1 MHIEQ
6 LYTNCLAQAAYYIE
20 SDGEIAIIDP
30 IRDYDGYIQKAE
42 EAGHKIRYII
52 ETHFHAD
59 FVSGHVDLAKKTGAE
74 IIYGPGAQTGYGIRN
89 VEDGEVLPL
98 GNVSLRA
105 IHTPGHTPESTC
117 FLLKDEQGKDH
128 ALFSGDTLFVGD
140 VGRPDLLESG
150 GKYTGEMLAGMMYD
164 SLRNKIM
171 PLPDEVLLYPAHGAG
186 SSCGKNLGPETFS
199 TIGDQKKNNYALQD
213 MSRDEFIKAL
223 LEGIAPPPSY
233 FAENARINK
242 TGYTALNEV
251 LNEGTIALNAEQ
263 FESSMN
269 EGSLV
274 IDTRDPLEFEKGF
287 IPGSINIGLNGQ
299 YAIWAAS
306 LFSLDRKIVLV
317 CDHGKEEESVTRLA
331 RVGFDQIKG
340 VLQGG
345 YPAWEQAGK
354 EVDMLVSVDAY
365 ELGLDLKHDEKA
377 KVLDVRKVSEYE
389 SGHIKGAELYSLDQI
404 QSRIDELDPET
415 DYYLHCAG
423 GYRSVIAASILKA
436 SGFHRI
442 KNVWGGYKEIKEN
455 HDIPLE
461 GLQVSKPEL
470 KA

>member
-186 SSCGKNLGPETFS
+186 SSCGKNLGPETWS
-199 TIGDQKKNNYALQD
+199 TIGEQKKNNYALQP

-317 CDHGKEEESVTRLA
+317 CDHGREEESVTRLA

>member
-223 LEGIAPPPSY
+223 LEGIAPPPAY

>member
-20 SDGEIAIIDP
+20 SEGEVAIIDP
-30 IRDYDGYIQKAE
+30 IRDYDGYIQKAD

-59 FVSGHVDLAKKTGAE
+59 FVSGHVDLAKKTGAT
-74 IIYGPGAQTGYGIRN
+74 IIYGPGAQTGYGIKN

-98 GNVSLRA
+98 GKVSLMA
-105 IHTPGHTPESTC
+105 LHTPGHTPESTC

-150 GKYTGEMLAGMMYD
+150 GKYTGEMLAGMMFD

-171 PLPDEVLLYPAHGAG
+171 PLPNEVLLYPAHGAG
-186 SSCGKNLGPETFS
+186 SSCGKNLGPETYS
-199 TIGDQKKNNYALQD
+199 TIGDQKKNNYALQE

-223 LEGIAPPPSY
+223 LEGIAPPPAY

-242 TGYTALNEV
+242 TGYTALKEI
-251 LNEGTIALNAEQ
+251 LSEGTMELNTEQ
-263 FESSMN
+263 FETAMN
-269 EGSLV
+269 DGALV
-274 IDTRDPLEFEKGF
+274 IDSRDPLEFEKGF
-287 IPGSINIGLNGQ
+287 VPGSINIGLNGQ

-340 VLQGG
+340 VLKGG
-345 YPAWEQAGK
+345 YPAWEKAGK
-354 EVDMLVSVDAY
+354 ALDMIISVDSY
-365 ELGLDLKHDEKA
+365 ELGLDLKHDENA
-377 KVLDVRKVSEYE
+377 RVVDVRKVSEFE
-389 SGHIKGAELYSLDQI
+389 NSHVKGAHLIPLNELEARKEEI
-404 QSRIDELDPET
+404 DPES
-415 DYYLHCAG
+415 DLYIHCAG
-423 GYRSVIAASILKA
+423 GYRSIIAASILKA
-436 SGFHRI
+436 SGYHRI
-442 KNVWGGYKEIKEN
+442 KNVWGGFKEIQAN
-455 HDIPLE
+455 PDIELE
-461 GLQVSKPEL
+461 GLGVNKPEL